1 MSKLLTISN
10 RLPVT
15 VVKKDGELKFQ
26 PSVGGLAT
34 GLASFYASQPSAWIG
49 WPGITA
55 PKINATDRQSII
67 QRLAEANCHP
77 IFLSDYE
84 IENFYHGFSNKTIWP
99 LFHYF
104 PLYSVRRTAYWA
116 AYERVNEKFCNLTVE
131 IAKPGDVIWI
141 HDYHLMLLPQ
151 MIRRRLPDASIGF
164 FLHIPFPAFDVF
176 RLLPWRKELL
186 EGLLSADLVG
196 FHTYGYVSHFLNSVR
211 RLLGYENRWGQINVG
226 NRVAKADIFPMGID
240 YEHFA
245 NAATSPEVQREA
257 SRIRKRVGD
266 RKIILSVDRLD
277 YTKGIVE
284 RLEAY
289 ELFLARNPKYRGK
302 VTLVMVTVP
311 SRTAVGTYAVLKQH
325 VDELV
330 GRIVGKYGAVGWNP
344 VWYLYRSLPFQSL
357 VSYYV
362 AADVALVTPLR
373 DGMNLVAKEYVA
385 TRAEGTGVLILS
397 EMAGAVEEMGEAIV
411 VNPYDRDNV
420 AEAIR
425 NALEMPQKM
434 QVEQNRL
441 MQKRLRH
448 YNVTA
453 WARSFVKELEEVKC
467 VQRDLSTRSIA
478 GNIEKQLLARY
489 RRAQHRL
496 LLLDYDGTM
505 VPFADRPEY
514 AQPDGELLDILR
526 RLAGKRKTEV
536 VVISGRDREVLDSW
550 LGELDINLIAE
561 HGAWIKRR
569 RGKWEAS
576 VLRAEDWKR
585 DMLPILERYVDRTPG
600 SFIEEKDYSLVMHF
614 RKVDPELAAI
624 RMGEIKGDLHYL
636 TANLN
641 LDILEGN
648 KVIEVR
654 DATIN
659 KGSAALQFVN
669 QIKPDFLLALG
680 DDQTDEDVFK
690 VLDDSAYTIKVGISP
705 SQAKYNLPAVGAVR
719 SLLKRLAG
727 YGNA

>member
-15 VVKKDGELKFQ
+15 VIKKDGELQFQ

-49 WPGITA
+49 WPGITY
-55 PKINATDRQSII
+55 PKITAADRQLII
-67 QRLAEANCHP
+67 QRLAKENCHP

-84 IENFYHGFSNKTIWP
+84 IENFYHGFANKTIWP

-104 PLYSVRRTAYWA
+104 PLYTVRRSSYWA

-151 MIRRRLPDASIGF
+151 MVRQRIPDATIGF

-176 RLLPWRKELL
+176 RLLPCRKELL
-186 EGLLSADLVG
+186 EGLLSADLIG
-196 FHTYGYVSHFLNSVR
+196 FHTYSYVSHFLNSVR
-211 RLLGYENRWGQINVG
+211 RLLGCENKWGQMNVG
-226 NRVAKADIFPMGID
+226 NRVAKADVFPMGID
-240 YEHFA
+240 YERFA
-245 NAATSPEVQREA
+245 NAANSPEVQHEA
-257 SRIRKRVGD
+257 ARIGKRVGD

-311 SRTAVGTYAVLKQH
+311 SRTAVGTYAALKQH

-330 GRIVGKYGAVGWNP
+330 GRIAGKYGAVGWNP

-362 AADVALVTPLR
+362 TADVALVTPLR

-385 TRAEGTGVLILS
+385 TRTKGTGVLILS
-397 EMAGAVEEMGEAIV
+397 EMAGAVEEMGESIV
-411 VNPYDRDNV
+411 VNPYDRDDV
-420 AEAIR
+420 AEAIK
-425 NALEMPQKM
+425 NALEMSPRIQM
-434 QVEQNRL
+434 EQNTL

-448 YNVTA
+448 YNVTE
-453 WARSFVKELEEVKC
+453 WAKSFIDELEDVKGI
-467 VQRDLSTRSIA
+467 QRDLSTRSIA
-478 GNIEKQLLARY
+478 GNIENQLLARY
-489 RRAQHRL
+489 QKAHRRL

-514 AQPDGELLDILR
+514 AQPDSELLDILR
-526 RLAGKRKTEV
+526 RLVGKLGNEV
-536 VVISGRDREVLDSW
+536 VVISGRDREVLNSW
-550 LGELDINLIAE
+550 LGDLDINLIAE
-561 HGAWIKRR
+561 HGAWIKQ
-569 RGKWEAS
+569 RGGDWNAS
-576 VLRAEDWKR
+576 VLQAEDWKR
-585 DMLPILERYVDRTPG
+585 DMMPVLERYVDRTPG
-600 SFIEEKDYSLVMHF
+600 SFVEEKDYSLVMHF

-648 KVIEVR
+648 MVIEVH

-659 KGSAALQFVN
+659 KGSAAMQFVN
-669 QIKPDFLLALG
+669 QINPDFLLALG

-690 VLDDSAYTIKVGISP
+690 ILDGSAYTIKVGISP
-705 SQAKYNLPAVGAVR
+705 SQAKYNLPSVGAVR
-719 SLLKRLAG
+719 SLLKKLAG
-727 YGNA
+727 YSDA